1 MDLTCVDLA
10 HGAAEIG
17 VMPVSLVTVDFD
29 VHPRSQGTQNGS
41 VRANPDVL
49 LRPVNSMET
58 DYAISLGLE
67 NSGKLR
73 R

>member
-1 MDLTCVDLA
+1 VALA
-10 HGAAEIG
+10 SPPTNFI
-17 VMPVSLVTVDFD
+17 PPLQRF
-29 VHPRSQGTQNGS
+29 
-41 VRANPDVL
+41 VL